1 MGIKDRRTKILL
13 ALQILPSVQTDD
25 KEFSSLIFDEK
36 IQKLLDLSM
45 NQKTKSMLAGMVKEE
60 VIEKASQQSAVGSRQ
75 SNIDPI
81 VGRDVINH
89 VSTIDSNTYK
99 LTNNGF
105 SELCFQFP
113 FFRFLKE
120 EWDGKWR
127 IISYE
132 IPESKREIR
141 DRLRREMQGWGLGP
155 WHRSFWLTPHP
166 VLERLKELVVGKEEE
181 KYIQAFSADHSFGEN
196 KSMIE
201 KVWMIKE
208 LDKRYR
214 EMFKKWHD
222 ILAKDGDKVDK
233 FLLVISEYVSILRDD
248 PGLPKQLVGEQ
259 WIGFEANNIF
269 KEIRSILL
277 S

>member
-1 MGIKDRRTKILL
+1 MGIKERRTKILL
-13 ALQILPSVQTDD
+13 SLFLLSDLDFKP
-25 KEFSSLIFDEK
+25 LIFTENL
-36 IQKLLDLSM
+36 QNVLDLSF
-45 NQKTKSMLAGMVKEE
+45 NKKTKASLSSLLKEKM
-60 VIEKASQQSAVGSRQ
+60 IEKGEVE
-75 SNIDPI
+75 NE
-81 VGRDVINH
+81 
-89 VSTIDSNTYK
+89 YK
-99 LTNNGF
+99 LTDAGF
-105 SELCFQFP
+105 NELCLKFP
-113 FFRFLKE
+113 FFRFLKTD
-120 EWDGKWR
+120 WDGKWR